1 MCKAAVAIVHCHRR
15 VEVDCLGIEVNGLV
29 KFVLWVCVCGV
40 NVQHYHNACVVARIK
55 ISIKT
60 SLTLADNEKIRNWKF
75 LVLLDTFMGKL

>member
-1 MCKAAVAIVHCHRR
+1 MAWSNLCSGC
-15 VEVDCLGIEVNGLV
+15 
-29 KFVLWVCVCGV
+29 VCVCGV